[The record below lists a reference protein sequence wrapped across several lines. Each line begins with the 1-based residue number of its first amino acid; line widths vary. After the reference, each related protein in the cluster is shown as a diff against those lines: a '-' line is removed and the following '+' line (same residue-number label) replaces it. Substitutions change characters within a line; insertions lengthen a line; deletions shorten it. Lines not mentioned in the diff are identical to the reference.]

1 MYDAITD
8 SYCYQ
13 GTNVLKNLLG
23 LQNQSALDAFE
34 IAMTTQRADE
44 LIPSGNFGSAHY
56 YAIHRHLFQD
66 IYQWAGEIRTVR
78 IGKGGNAFC
87 YPEHIAKEMEALF
100 NDLESKNY
108 FKKLPTDKFAV
119 GMAHFLATLNAI
131 HPFREGNG
139 RTQLSL
145 FFLLAGQA
153 EHPVDFTKLISERFM
168 EAMIASFGG
177 DEAPLVAQILEL
189 I

>member
-13 GTNVLKNLLG
+13 GTNVLKNILG
-23 LQNQSALDAFE
+23 MQDQSALDAFE

-44 LIPSGNFGSAHY
+44 LLPSGNFDCAHY
-56 YAIHRHLFQD
+56 CAIHRHLFQD

-87 YPEHIAKEMEALF
+87 YPEHIQKEMEALF
-100 NDLESKNY
+100 DDLSSKNY
-108 FKKLPTDKFAV
+108 FKKLPADTFAV
-119 GMAHFLATLNAI
+119 EMAHFLATLNAI

-145 FFLLAGQA
+145 FFLLAVQA
-153 EHPVDFTKLISERFM
+153 EHPVDFTKLSSEHFM

-177 DEAPLVAQILEL
+177 NEAPLVTQIREL